1 MLFSTIG
8 TFGRVLC
15 ILFFACLSIAGV
27 TSLVANMEL
36 VTHTLY
42 DFGGT
47 TVCIILIWIHF
58 AIECVLPCF
67 CFIIKISV
75 DFLVVPRKFG
85 MPCTVVLTFL
95 GGLASALNLDILTNQ
110 VHLLFW
116 FEILSTYTSL
126 RTWNYHL
133 HVDHTFDKSFR
144 TRVSFDFPPLH
155 YPINKS
161 FDFQDF
167 VWGFALVING
177 FMLQIMV
184 VTYGTKKFRE
194 DMFNRYSM
202 GDWKLPRVWEWLVK

>member
-133 HVDHTFDKSFR
+133 ACMLTILSINRFEHVLLSIFR
-144 TRVSFDFPPLH
+144 
-155 YPINKS
+155 
-161 FDFQDF
+161 
-167 VWGFALVING
+167 
-177 FMLQIMV
+177 
-184 VTYGTKKFRE
+184 
-194 DMFNRYSM
+194 RYSIQSINLSIFRISF
-202 GDWKLPRVWEWLVK
+202 GVLLWWSTVSCSK